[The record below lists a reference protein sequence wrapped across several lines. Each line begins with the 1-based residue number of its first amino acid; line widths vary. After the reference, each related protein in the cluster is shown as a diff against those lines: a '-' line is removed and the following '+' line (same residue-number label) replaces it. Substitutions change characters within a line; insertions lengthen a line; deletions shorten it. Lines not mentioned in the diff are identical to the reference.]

1 MRELQIVTN
10 AFTKISYYLL
20 KLEVQNLYGH

>member
-1 MRELQIVTN
+1 MRELQIATN

-20 KLEVQNLYGH
+20 KLKVQNLYGH